1 MLEAIEAR
9 LVATG
14 RMMLD
19 YLSERDLA
27 LEAERDRVLHQLL
40 EDVATGM
47 PAAERARMS
56 ARASEL
62 LERRRAAR
70 DAARWREA
78 QGPGGVTHR
87 VDVEALAER
96 LRVDEPD
103 PVVEVVP
110 EPPRSQQQSPQEEEA
125 HPPARTRSRRRARP
139 KAAPEIEAAQVSQE
153 ISPAPEPF
161 PPPEQD
167 QDVGPEDVP
176 LATFFPPEA

>member
-1 MLEAIEAR
+1 MSDALLAGLAEHRGSGKVLEAIEAR

-62 LERRRAAR
+62 LEG
-70 DAARWREA
+70 
-78 QGPGGVTHR
+78 QGG
-87 VDVEALAER
+87 
-96 LRVDEPD
+96 
-103 PVVEVVP
+103 
-110 EPPRSQQQSPQEEEA
+110 
-125 HPPARTRSRRRARP
+125 
-139 KAAPEIEAAQVSQE
+139 
-153 ISPAPEPF
+153 
-161 PPPEQD
+161 
-167 QDVGPEDVP
+167 
-176 LATFFPPEA
+176 